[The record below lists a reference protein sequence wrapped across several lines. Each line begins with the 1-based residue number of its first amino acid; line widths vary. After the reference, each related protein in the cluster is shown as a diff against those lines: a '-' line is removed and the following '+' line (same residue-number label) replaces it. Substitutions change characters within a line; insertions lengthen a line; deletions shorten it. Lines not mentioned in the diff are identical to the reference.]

1 MAGVASGHSSALGVD
16 RPGGR
21 DRVARVG
28 GVVPERILS
37 DDPELAAF
45 AREHI
50 GSVWAVELLL
60 LLRRDRERCWTPEDL
75 VRELRASTNLVRDNL
90 AAFQKSG
97 LAVEDDAGC
106 WRYAPAGA
114 VLDGL
119 ADRLEAAYRERPVSI
134 INLIAAPPDPIQGL
148 ADAFKWRGDK

>member
-1 MAGVASGHSSALGVD
+1 MAGGY
-16 RPGGR
+16 RF
-21 DRVARVG
+21 ARVG
-28 GVVPERILS
+28 GPFRSVSLS

-45 AREHI
+45 AREHMR
-50 GSVWAVELLL
+50 SVWAVELLL
-60 LLRRDRERCWTPEDL
+60 LLRRDAERRWAPDEL

-90 AAFQKSG
+90 AAFQTSG

-106 WRYAPAGA
+106 WRYAPAVP
-114 VLDGL
+114 VLGHL
-119 ADRLEAAYRERPVSI
+119 ADRLEAAYRERPVAI

>member
-1 MAGVASGHSSALGVD
+1 M
-16 RPGGR
+16 
-21 DRVARVG
+21 
-28 GVVPERILS
+28 S
-37 DDPELAAF
+37 DDREFAAF

-60 LLRRDRERCWTPEDL
+60 LLRRDAERCWAPDEL

-90 AAFQKSG
+90 AAFQTSG
-97 LAVEDDAGC
+97 LAVEDDGGC

-114 VLDGL
+114 VLDDM
-119 ADRLEAAYRERPVSI
+119 AARLEAAYRERPVSI
-134 INLIAAPPDPIQGL
+134 INLIVAPPDPIQGL

>member
-1 MAGVASGHSSALGVD
+1 MARGY
-16 RPGGR
+16 RF
-21 DRVARVG
+21 ARVG
-28 GVVPERILS
+28 GVVPELIVS

-50 GSVWAVELLL
+50 RSVWAVELLL
-60 LLRRDRERCWTPEDL
+60 LLRRDAERRWTPEDL
-75 VRELRASTNLVRDNL
+75 VRELRASSNLVRDNL

-97 LAVEDDAGC
+97 LAVEDDDGC
-106 WRYAPAGA
+106 WRYAPAIP
-114 VLDGL
+114 VLHDL
-119 ADRLEAAYRERPVSI
+119 ADRLEAAYRERPVAI